1 MVLVEKSPRFPAAFD
16 KTSLLTYLRQLHIK
30 IQVVNRRLQV
40 THIQSTN
47 GAFAAIREHGSVVT
61 WGAKMSGGD
70 SNSVQPLLHNVEK
83 IQSNRQ
89 LREDVA
95 SVGTG

>member
-1 MVLVEKSPRFPAAFD
+1 MGQVS
-16 KTSLLTYLRQLHIK
+16 QIHIK
-30 IQVVNRRLQV
+30 IQVVTRRLQV

-61 WGAKMSGGD
+61 WGAKMCGGD
-70 SNSVQPLLHNVEK
+70 SHSVQPLLHNVKK

>member
-1 MVLVEKSPRFPAAFD
+1 M
-16 KTSLLTYLRQLHIK
+16 TQ
-30 IQVVNRRLQV
+30 
-40 THIQSTN
+40 IQSTN

-70 SNSVQPLLHNVEK
+70 SRAVQPLLHNVEK
-83 IQSNRQ
+83 IQSTRQ

-95 SVGTG
+95 SLGPVEDIL